1 MTPMTGLLVVI
12 IPLMLM
18 LFAFAMERI
27 EASLLYTNIPQ
38 STEVKL
44 AKDSLSTES
53 TDMSADH
60 DQQEVSAA

>member
-27 EASLLYTNIPQ
+27 EASLLHTNIPQ